1 MRKPPLRSLSS
12 RRALSALCVP
22 LMILAASLG
31 APQRASHASPK
42 EGSASAALT
51 IGQPAPDFTLKDH
64 TGATHTLSSYRGK
77 LVVLEWTNP
86 GCPFVVRHS
95 KAKTMSKL
103 KEAFPD
109 VVWLTINSSYFNTD
123 SDSAAWAQREGV
135 KAVLND
141 SAGQVGRLY
150 NARTTPHMYVIN
162 TKGELAYQGAIDDDP
177 YGDQKEPLNYVSE
190 ALKAL
195 KAAQA
200 PKVSET
206 KPYGCSVK
214 YKR

>member
-1 MRKPPLRSLSS
+1 MRLHPLRALSSERPFSALCLSLAVLFTSLSS
-12 RRALSALCVP
+12 P
-22 LMILAASLG
+22 NNT
-31 APQRASHASPK
+31 SHAAPK
-42 EGSASAALT
+42 EGSTSAGLT
-51 IGQPAPDFTLKDH
+51 VGQPAPDFTLKDH

-95 KAKTMSKL
+95 EAKTMSKL

-135 KAVLND
+135 KVVLND

-162 TKGELAYQGAIDDDP
+162 TKGELAYQGAIDSDP
-177 YGDQKEPLNYVSE
+177 YGDQKEPVNYVSE

-195 KAAQA
+195 KAERA
-200 PKVSET
+200 PAVSET